1 MEAGITS
8 KNNNPPPT
16 MTKNRVYSPAMRHDL
31 VRRLYFKAKELRVPM
46 TTLTN
51 QIVGEALDRMAPIHL
66 ETINNEEAVKA
77 S

>member
-1 MEAGITS
+1 
-8 KNNNPPPT
+8 

-51 QIVGEALDRMAPIHL
+51 QIVGEALDRMALIHL

>member
-1 MEAGITS
+1 MA
-8 KNNNPPPT
+8 
-16 MTKNRVYSPAMRHDL
+16 KNRVYSPAMRHDL
-31 VRRLYFKAKELRVPM
+31 VRRLYFKAKELHVPM

-66 ETINNEEAVKA
+66 ETTIKQEAIKA